1 MSWIEHIM
9 FQNAGGCFIQIFCP
23 YIGLSY
29 GKEVDW
35 NDSHGEEQQLWQRMI
50 DNPEVP
56 QECTLMLRS
65 SMAKRKT

>member
-1 MSWIEHIM
+1 MT
-9 FQNAGGCFIQIFCP
+9 CLCP
-23 YIGLSY
+23 AGLSY

-35 NDSHGEEQQLWQRMI
+35 NDSYGEEQRLWQRMI

-56 QECTLMLRS
+56 LECTLMLRS